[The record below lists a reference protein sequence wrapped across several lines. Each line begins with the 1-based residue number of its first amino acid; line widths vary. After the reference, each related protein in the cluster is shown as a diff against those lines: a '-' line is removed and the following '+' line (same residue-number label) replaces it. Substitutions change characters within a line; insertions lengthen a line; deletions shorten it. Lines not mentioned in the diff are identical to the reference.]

1 MSSISTSQQMQDLS
15 CALHIGRLQ
24 RAVPPAPRVDRLIAD
39 PVFLRDLC
47 DRLLIGLTE
56 DRATLLRGDPRL
68 PHHSLVVR
76 GRHSLALQL
85 VQKSPGGSGAL
96 AFPCGES
103 AGEPSRWNT
112 LGALRVLRWYTRTR
126 VEATSPLRT

>member
-1 MSSISTSQQMQDLS
+1 
-15 CALHIGRLQ
+15 
-24 RAVPPAPRVDRLIAD
+24 RVDRLIAD

-56 DRATLLRGDPRL
+56 DRDHLLLGESRL
-68 PHHSLVVR
+68 LHDSLVVR
-76 GRHSLALQL
+76 GRHSLELQL
-85 VQKSPGGSGAL
+85 VRKSPGRSEAL
-96 AFPCGES
+96 AFPFGES